1 MPELNRRDFLKKA
14 AIGAAV
20 VTGAGVI
27 TGCQGST
34 QASAST
40 ATNNF
45 DHEADV
51 VVVGMGLG
59 GLTASLRAAELD
71 AKVITIDKDP
81 TGDWVGGNFPLSGQS
96 IHVALTNPHYP
107 IDELKRKFDEATSG
121 TISPEMRDVY
131 CERAHEAIKWFEAL
145 GIQTEDLAGR
155 TCRVLPAKKDPWP
168 YWWRRAK
175 KGAVED
181 YQTNGAFAASK
192 LMEEKFVA
200 AGGTVMRGLAAKKL
214 ITDENLNVVGVIA
227 KDTEGNTVRLGGK
240 AVILATGGFQANRE
254 LVSRYLGT
262 RAENWV
268 PSGTPYNTG
277 DGHLMCLEVG
287 AQFFNMSAFYATL
300 EPEIA
305 MHDRDAIMTFSF
317 PYAAATNGIVVDE
330 FGNRFCDESGDR
342 HVIAHELVKK
352 VSMNTRGV
360 VLFDSKI
367 YENNVIKPLID
378 EMIGLGGYVVA
389 ADTLGEIA
397 EKTGIS
403 KRLIDTVAE
412 FNRAVDQ
419 NATDRLPVPKTNL
432 INKIDTA
439 PYYAI
444 PILPGT
450 PYTQGGPRVNTKG
463 EVLDT
468 DGKPIKGLY
477 ATGDLMSG
485 NLTGLYVNR
494 FGGYTGGLC
503 TALTFGL
510 ITAENAVKL

>member
-34 QASAST
+34 HASAST

-145 GIQTEDLAGR
+145 
-155 TCRVLPAKKDPWP
+155 
-168 YWWRRAK
+168 
-175 KGAVED
+175 
-181 YQTNGAFAASK
+181 
-192 LMEEKFVA
+192 
-200 AGGTVMRGLAAKKL
+200 
-214 ITDENLNVVGVIA
+214 
-227 KDTEGNTVRLGGK
+227 
-240 AVILATGGFQANRE
+240 
-254 LVSRYLGT
+254 
-262 RAENWV
+262 
-268 PSGTPYNTG
+268 
-277 DGHLMCLEVG
+277 
-287 AQFFNMSAFYATL
+287 
-300 EPEIA
+300 
-305 MHDRDAIMTFSF
+305 MTFSF